1 MTTQT
6 ASATVTAT
14 PGTAQQSAPDS
25 LPQATPAPGTEVID
39 AHAHVWNLARTPQP
53 WIDPNTM
60 SAIAR
65 DFSLEDLADIR
76 AENHIAGTVLVQSA
90 HSATE
95 TEELCAAVDHTR
107 VLGAVGWVD
116 LSGDVPAQL
125 AELEIAHPGALVG
138 IRHLAHQDPDSR
150 VLLSQAMRPGIRHLG
165 QAGLVL
171 DLILRADQVPQA
183 LTVADTHPHV
193 TFVLDHLGNPPVLDA
208 EAMASWRATITE
220 LARRDNVVAKIS
232 GLTMA
237 ADHQRW
243 QPADL
248 QPVLETALAAFG
260 PDRLLWGSDWPVVRV
275 TGGAG
280 RWLAA
285 TTALTSGLSETERA
299 AIYAGTARRIYGLG
313 AASGAAGA

>member
-1 MTTQT
+1 MITRTANSTQT
-6 ASATVTAT
+6 ATAT
-14 PGTAQQSAPDS
+14 SSET
-25 LPQATPAPGTEVID
+25 TPSPGTEIID
-39 AHAHVWNLARTPQP
+39 AHAHMWDLARTPQP
-53 WIDPNTM
+53 WIDPDTM

-65 DFSLEDLADIR
+65 DFSLEDLAEVR
-76 AENHIAGTVLVQSA
+76 AENHIVGTVLVQSA
-90 HSATE
+90 HSAAE
-95 TEELCAAVDHTR
+95 TEELCAAVDHTG

-116 LSGDVPAQL
+116 LTGDVPAQL

-183 LTVADTHPHV
+183 LTVADTHPSV
-193 TFVLDHLGNPPVLDA
+193 TFVLDHLGNPPVLDT
-208 EAMASWRATITE
+208 EAMATWRATVTE
-220 LARRDNVVAKIS
+220 LARRDNVVAKLS

-237 ADHQRW
+237 ADHEHW
-243 QPADL
+243 QPGDL
-248 QPVLETALAAFG
+248 RPAVETALAAFG

-285 TTALTSGLSETERA
+285 GTELTAGLSATERA

-313 AASGAAGA
+313 APSGTAGA